1 VEKINIHLAATLLAI
16 LCLGIVSQT
25 AAQRNISYRDLVLRQ
40 QDRPAFF
47 DFIILPGEKDD
58 SVEFTSVFSFSY
70 SYLPFRKSQDENP
83 DKRFFSS
90 ANLSMEVFKA
100 KEDQKFKKGDRNI
113 SVEGLEPVERTFW
126 SDTAYARNYE
136 ESKSKKQ
143 YLGGHMAVSL
153 KPGNYHYVLQMKR
166 GDESDSR
173 ISRTQSVRIKPYSEM
188 EMGNIII
195 GDKLITS
202 DNTEQ
207 LHLNK
212 MGDEVE
218 YAKDFY
224 LMAYLPDYDSNATY
238 NLAVNSLDVAEEDT
252 SRKEEVYTTTIST
265 DQILTDVRPT
275 VNSSHNETYIDLK
288 KTKKGFNYALIKI
301 PNSNFPNALYRVT
314 IRKEDHAQPVSRG
327 TFRSLWIDMPTSL
340 YNLDVAVD
348 MMRYI
353 VDDKTLDRLSSGS
366 QQDREQK
373 FRNFWDKKDPTPNT
387 EFNELMA
394 EYYRRIDYAY
404 EHFTT
409 ENVVGY
415 NSDQGEVYIKF
426 GPPKNIDR
434 KFPTNGPTTE
444 IWTYKNRQFVFKA
457 TSGFGDFRLVKDQ
470 SK

>member
-1 VEKINIHLAATLLAI
+1 MKKINKHLAATLLVI
-16 LCLGIVSQT
+16 FCLGIVSNL

-47 DFIILPGEKDD
+47 DFIILPGEKDN

-70 SYLPFRKSQDENP
+70 SYLPFRKSQDQNP

-90 ANLSMEVFKA
+90 ANMSMEVFKA
-100 KEDQKFKKGDRNI
+100 KEDRKFKKGDRNI

-188 EMGNIII
+188 KTGNIII
-195 GDKLITS
+195 GEELVTS
-202 DNTEQ
+202 NKTNQ
-207 LHLNK
+207 LRLNK
-212 MGDEVE
+212 MGDKVE

-224 LMAYLPDYDSNATY
+224 LMAYLPRYDSDAVY
-238 NLAVNSLDVAEEDT
+238 NLTVNSLDIAEEDT
-252 SRKEEVYTTTIST
+252 ARKEEVYSATLSS
-265 DQILTDVRPT
+265 DQILTNVRPT
-275 VNSSHNETYIDLK
+275 VDSNDNQAYINLN
-288 KTKKGFNYALIKI
+288 KTEKGFSYALLKI

-314 IRKEDHAQPVSRG
+314 IEKEDHSQLVSRG

-353 VDDKTLDRLSSGS
+353 VDDETLDHLSSGS

-426 GPPKNIDR
+426 GPPQNIDR

-444 IWTYKNRQFVFKA
+444 VWTYKNRQFVFKA
-457 TSGFGDFRLVKDQ
+457 TSGFGDFKLVKDQ